1 MRRLLVAL
9 VLVCSLPVTVTGM
22 GTAASTATSA
32 PEATP
37 AGSEPVIV
45 ELYPNPIADEDAGEY
60 AVVSL
65 PSGVDP
71 ANYVFTDGEA
81 TVSLANASASGR
93 VAVAN
98 DPRAANLTDH
108 PVLVESSLSLANGGE
123 AVRIERIE
131 TTGQRNETVDGGNAT
146 VVHERR
152 YRDAPEG
159 EIATWNESR
168 IRWQQVGATDRPV
181 VRGDAGRVRAFVLP
195 DSPAVPAETLRG
207 ADRRILLAG
216 YTLTSQ
222 RVVDALVRAHDRQVT
237 VRVLLEGEP
246 VGGRTQREAELL
258 DRLVA
263 AGVEVR
269 LLGGEHARYDYHH
282 AKYAVVDD
290 RAVVLTE
297 NWNPAGTGGNS
308 SRGWGVVT
316 GQPRVVDG
324 LAATF
329 RADAGWRDAKS
340 WGDFRR
346 GRQFERG
353 ERSVGDYP
361 TRVEATRV
369 GVDRTD
375 LLVAPDNA
383 QQRLVR
389 TIDSADDSVDVV
401 QVTLGDWDS
410 PLVTALR
417 RAARRGVDIRL
428 LLGNAWYNREDNRKL
443 ADRFEEWASDRDVS
457 FSVKLAEPRDR
468 YEKIHAK
475 GAVVDDD
482 RVVLGSLNWNEQ
494 AATRNREVV
503 LLLYGDEVADYYG
516 EVFDADWGDGKPE
529 LPVGLIGAVVG
540 CLIVAG
546 LVARR
551 LEFEG

>member
-9 VLVCSLPVTVTGM
+9 VLVCCLPATATGM
-22 GTAASTATSA
+22 GTAAPAGTSA
-32 PEATP
+32 TTP
-37 AGSEPVIV
+37 AGPHPAIV
-45 ELYPNPIADEDAGEY
+45 ELYPNPVADEDAGEY
-60 AVVSL
+60 AVVSI
-65 PSGVDP
+65 PADADP
-71 ANYVFTDGEA
+71 AAYVLTDGEA
-81 TVSLANASASGR
+81 TVSLADASAGGR

-98 DPRAANLTDH
+98 DPRAANLTDGRIVTE
-108 PVLVESSLSLANGGE
+108 PSLSLANGGE
-123 AVRIERIE
+123 RVWIE
-131 TTGQRNETVDGGNAT
+131 QNETGGDGNAT

-159 EIATWNESR
+159 EIATWNDSR
-168 IRWQQVGATDRPV
+168 IRWRHVGATDRAV
-181 VRGDAGRVRAFVLP
+181 VRGDPGEVRAFVLP
-195 DSPAVPAETLRG
+195 DAPDVPVETLRD

-216 YTLTSQ
+216 YTLVSD
-222 RVVDALVRAHDRQVT
+222 RVVDALVRAHERDLT

-246 VGGRTQREAELL
+246 VGGRMRREADLL
-258 DRLVA
+258 DRLAA

-269 LLGGEHARYDYHH
+269 LVGGEHARYDYHH

-290 RAVVLTE
+290 RAVVMTE
-297 NWNPAGTGGNS
+297 NWKPAGTGGNS

-316 GQPRVVDG
+316 DQPRVIDG
-324 LAATF
+324 LEATF
-329 RADAGWRDAKS
+329 RADAGWRDAKP
-340 WGDFRR
+340 WGTYRQGRR
-346 GRQFERG
+346 FERG

-361 TRVEATRV
+361 TRFEASTVAVE
-369 GVDRTD
+369 RTD
-375 LLVAPDNA
+375 LLVTPDNA
-383 QQRLVR
+383 QRRLVR
-389 TIDSADDSVDVV
+389 TIDAADDSVDVV

-417 RAARRGVDIRL
+417 RAARRGVDVRL
-428 LLGNAWYNREDNRKL
+428 LLGNAWYNREDNQAL
-443 ADRFEEWASDRDVS
+443 VDRFDEWANERDVS
-457 FSVKLAEPRDR
+457 FTARLADSGDR

-494 AATRNREVV
+494 AATSNREVV

-516 EVFDADWGDGKPE
+516 GVFDADWGGGRPG
-529 LPVGLIGAVVG
+529 LPVGLAGAVVG

-551 LEFEG
+551 LEFED

>member
-9 VLVCSLPVTVTGM
+9 VLVSCLPATAM
-22 GTAASTATSA
+22 GVGALAV
-32 PEATP
+32 PGATP
-37 AGSEPVIV
+37 VGSQPVIV

-65 PSGVDP
+65 PSDVDP
-71 ANYVFTDGEA
+71 ADYVFTDGEV
-81 TVSLANASASGR
+81 TVSLANASAGAR

-98 DPRAANLTDH
+98 DRRAANLTDH
-108 PVLVESSLSLANGGE
+108 SLLVDSSLSLANGGE
-123 AVRIERIE
+123 EVWIERNG
-131 TTGQRNETVDGGNAT
+131 TDTNAT

-159 EIATWNESR
+159 EVATWNDSR
-168 IRWQQVGATDRPV
+168 IRWRQIGATDRPV
-181 VRGDAGRVRAFVLP
+181 VRGGPGRVRAFVLP
-195 DSPAVPAETLRG
+195 DSPGVPVETLRD

-216 YTLTSQ
+216 YTLVSD
-222 RVVDALVRAHDRQVT
+222 RVVDALTRAHERGVT

-246 VGGRTQREAELL
+246 VGGRMRREADLL
-258 DRLVA
+258 DRLAA
-263 AGVEVR
+263 AGVDVR
-269 LLGGEHARYDYHH
+269 LVGGEHARYDYHH

-290 RAVVLTE
+290 RAVVMTE
-297 NWNPAGTGGNS
+297 NWKPAGTGGNS

-316 GQPRVVDG
+316 DQPRVVDG
-324 LAATF
+324 LEATF
-329 RADAGWRDAKS
+329 RADAGWRDAKP
-340 WGDFRR
+340 WDEFRR

-353 ERSVGDYP
+353 ERSVGEYP
-361 TRVEATRV
+361 TRFESTRV
-369 GVDRTD
+369 GVDRAD

-383 QQRLVR
+383 QDRLVR

-410 PLVTALR
+410 PLVVALR
-417 RAARRGVDIRL
+417 RAARCGVDVRL
-428 LLGNAWYNREDNRKL
+428 LLGNAWYNREDNQAL
-443 ADRFEEWASDRDVS
+443 ADRFDEWASDRDVS
-457 FSVKLAEPRDR
+457 LTAKLAEPGNR

-475 GAVVDDD
+475 GAVIDDD

-494 AATRNREVV
+494 AATSNREVI
-503 LLLYGDEVADYYG
+503 LLLYGDEAADYYG
-516 EVFDADWGDGKPE
+516 EVFDADWNGGKPG

-546 LVARR
+546 LVVRR